1 MTLNQAYKHFNVRTP
16 TELGA
21 AIGYTAMTIYAWKN
35 AGAIPKRAQLV
46 IEAITGGKLKA
57 EKKK

>member
-21 AIGYTAMTIYAWKN
+21 AIGYTAMTVYTWQK
-35 AGAIPKRAQLV
+35 AGAIPPRAQLV

-57 EKKK
+57 AAGK